1 MSKKVRVLF
10 VNGGLM
16 DRGGVSSVMMNY
28 YMHIDSSQV
37 QIDFLTH
44 GYGEGIRDK
53 KIIESGEKIFTV
65 PPKSKNYFK
74 NTKMIRNILKKNHYD
89 IVHSH
94 ADAGNAHILKIAKQC
109 GVPVRISH
117 SHNTDYTINNPVRK
131 KLADMQKKNISK
143 YATHM
148 FACSEE
154 AAMWLYGKSVP
165 IIKNAIE
172 IYDFSYNEAHRSKI
186 RNKYNIGD
194 KFLVGCVGRLDYQKN
209 QTFLLKVFS
218 DVVKRRDDICL
229 MLLGDGILKNELTEE
244 TKRLKIEDR
253 VIFAGQVSNVNEYY
267 SAFDI
272 MVMPSLF
279 EGLGMVAI
287 EAQSANLPCLLS
299 DNIPKTVSINDNVV
313 FLSLSD
319 YQAWVDKLYIANP
332 NSQRDNKDC
341 LERIKSA
348 GYDIN
353 LEAKKLEQFYLKVSE
368 NYNESFDN

>member
-1 MSKKVRVLF
+1 MSNPIKVLY

-28 YMHIDSSQV
+28 YLNIDRSRIH
-37 QIDFLTH
+37 IDFLTH
-44 GYGEGIRDK
+44 GYGEGVRDK
-53 KIIESGEKIFTV
+53 EIIKNGGKIFTV
-65 PPKSKNYFK
+65 PPKSKDYFK

-117 SHNTDYTINNPVRK
+117 SHNTDYTINNPIRK
-131 KLADMQKKNISK
+131 ELADMQKKNISK

-172 IYDFSYNEAHRSKI
+172 LNDFSYSEEQRNNI

-209 QTFLLKVFS
+209 QIFLLNIFS
-218 DVVKRRDDICL
+218 DLLKKRNDICL
-229 MLLGDGILKNELTEE
+229 MLVGDGILKQELIEAA
-244 TKRLKIEDR
+244 KKLRIEDS

-299 DNIPKTVSINDNVV
+299 DNIPKTVRINDNVV
-313 FLSLSD
+313 YLSLSD
-319 YQAWVDKLYIANP
+319 YQAWVDKLYTANP
-332 NSQRDNKDC
+332 NSQRDNEDC
-341 LERIKSA
+341 LERIKRA

-353 LEAKKLEQFYLKVSE
+353 TEAKKLELFYLKVSK
-368 NYNESFDN
+368 NVESEFCE

>member
-1 MSKKVRVLF
+1 MSNKVRVLY

-44 GYGEGIRDK
+44 GYGEGVRDK
-53 KIIESGEKIFTV
+53 EIIKNGGKIFTV
-65 PPKSKNYFK
+65 PPKSKDYFK
-74 NTKMIRNILKKNHYD
+74 NTKMIRDIFKKNHYD

-117 SHNTDYTINNPVRK
+117 CHNTDYTINNPIRK
-131 KLADMQKKNISK
+131 KLADMQKKHILK

-154 AAMWLYGKSVP
+154 AGMWLYGKKVP
-165 IIKNAIE
+165 IIKNAIK
-172 IYDFSYNEAHRSKI
+172 INNYSYNEEHRNNI

-209 QTFLLKVFS
+209 QIFLLKVFS
-218 DVVKRRDDICL
+218 DVLKKRNDICL
-229 MLLGDGILKNELTEE
+229 MLVGDGILKQEL
-244 TKRLKIEDR
+244 IESVKELR
-253 VIFAGQVSNVNEYY
+253 IENSVIFAGQVSNVNEYY

-272 MVMPSLF
+272 MAVPSVF
-279 EGLGMVAI
+279 EGFPVALV
-287 EAQSANLPCLLS
+287 EAQCSNLPCLVS
-299 DNIPKTVSINDNVV
+299 DNVTDSVKINSNMD
-313 FLSLSD
+313 FLSLSN
-319 YQAWVDKLYIANP
+319 YQEWVERLSSSYP
-332 NSQRDNKDC
+332 EERTHSGC
-341 LERIKSA
+341 LERVKSE

-353 LEAKKLEQFYLKVSE
+353 TEAKKLEQFYLKVSL
-368 NYNESFDN
+368 NPESRFCE

>member
-1 MSKKVRVLF
+1 MSKKVRVLY

-53 KIIESGEKIFTV
+53 EIINNGGKIFTV

-94 ADAGNAHILKIAKQC
+94 ADAGNVHILKIAKQC

-154 AAMWLYGKSVP
+154 AAMWLYGKSVS

-172 IYDFSYNEAHRSKI
+172 INNYSYNEVHRNKI

-194 KFLVGCVGRLDYQKN
+194 SLLVGCVGRLDYQKN

-279 EGLGMVAI
+279 EGFPVALV
-287 EAQSANLPCLLS
+287 EAQCSNLPCLVS
-299 DNIPKTVSINDNVV
+299 DNVTDSVKINSNMD
-313 FLSLSD
+313 FLSLSN
-319 YQAWVDKLYIANP
+319 YQEWVEQLSLAYP
-332 NSQRDNKDC
+332 EERTHSGC
-341 LERIKSA
+341 LERVKSA

-353 LEAKKLEQFYLKVSE
+353 IEAKKLEQFYLKVSE

>member
-1 MSKKVRVLF
+1 
-10 VNGGLM
+10 
-16 DRGGVSSVMMNY
+16 
-28 YMHIDSSQV
+28 
-37 QIDFLTH
+37 
-44 GYGEGIRDK
+44 
-53 KIIESGEKIFTV
+53 
-65 PPKSKNYFK
+65 
-74 NTKMIRNILKKNHYD
+74 
-89 IVHSH
+89 
-94 ADAGNAHILKIAKQC
+94 
-109 GVPVRISH
+109 
-117 SHNTDYTINNPVRK
+117 
-131 KLADMQKKNISK
+131 
-143 YATHM
+143 
-148 FACSEE
+148 
-154 AAMWLYGKSVP
+154 
-165 IIKNAIE
+165 
-172 IYDFSYNEAHRSKI
+172 
-186 RNKYNIGD
+186 
-194 KFLVGCVGRLDYQKN
+194 
-209 QTFLLKVFS
+209 
-218 DVVKRRDDICL
+218 

-353 LEAKKLEQFYLKVSE
+353 LEAKKLEQFYLKVTE